1 MAVIYETASD
11 TFTLALDYTNFI
23 FTAVFIIE
31 ASLKLFTYR
40 LAYFKVTWNKF
51 DFFVVSASI
60 FDIVISRVSTS
71 NIPALKALPQ
81 LARIMRVLRVTRM
94 LKLAGKNEGLS
105 ALIST
110 VTLAIGPVM
119 NVFVLL
125 VLVLFI
131 FSILGVF
138 MFGNIDP

>member
-11 TFTLALDYTNFI
+11 TFNLALDYTNFV

-31 ASLKLFTYR
+31 AALKLFTYR

-71 NIPALKALPQ
+71 NIPALKALP
-81 LARIMRVLRVTRM
+81 
-94 LKLAGKNEGLS
+94 
-105 ALIST
+105 
-110 VTLAIGPVM
+110 
-119 NVFVLL
+119 
-125 VLVLFI
+125 
-131 FSILGVF
+131 
-138 MFGNIDP
+138 

>member
-11 TFTLALDYTNFI
+11 TFNLALDYTNFV

-31 ASLKLFTYR
+31 ATLKLFTYR

-71 NIPALKALPQ
+71 NIPALKALP
-81 LARIMRVLRVTRM
+81 
-94 LKLAGKNEGLS
+94 
-105 ALIST
+105 
-110 VTLAIGPVM
+110 
-119 NVFVLL
+119 
-125 VLVLFI
+125 
-131 FSILGVF
+131 
-138 MFGNIDP
+138 